1 MTVEEYFSQ
10 SVGDFP
16 KPNIAGVSGP
26 WMPLG
31 SMNVPYG
38 KLWAGDPWIVT
49 EEDGAVVT
57 IKPGI
62 CHIELQGMD
71 FEGHRR
77 ISRMR
82 VYHESA
88 TDLQIKPTEMTVNI
102 DVGELGVSDMVAIA
116 QAIEP
121 DHYEEFMEDLD
132 AASSGGLEYVEFA
145 YAGKSFEMILI
156 PAGLGDGAYDVFEL
170 TSQNKVV
177 GMEIEFLPADFVL
190 DEPIQTLGGSE

>member
-1 MTVEEYFSQ
+1 MSVEEYFRQ
-10 SVGDFP
+10 SVGAFP
-16 KPNIAGVSGP
+16 KPNITGVRGP

-31 SMNVPYG
+31 RLKVPYG

-62 CHIELQGMD
+62 CRIDLQGMD

-82 VYHESA
+82 VYREEA
-88 TDLQIKPTEMTVNI
+88 VDLQINPTQMMVNI

-121 DHYEEFMEDLD
+121 DHFEDYMQDLD
-132 AASSGGLEYVEFA
+132 AASSGSLEHVEFA
-145 YAGKSFEMILI
+145 YAGKSFEMMLI

-170 TSQNKVV
+170 TSKNKVV

-190 DEPIQTLGGSE
+190 DEPIQILGNDG